1 MDKLEQL
8 SLRELQELVYGD
20 SQDGERSEN
29 DALIGNYISQ
39 NLGIASEQMS
49 DIIVGRLTD
58 RPTLMPEMRIIII
71 RRGWMEV
78 EVNLTPRRI
87 EAGTLVFVG
96 TDSVVQIERA
106 SDDLSDFALSMS
118 SDLFTLATAGRVPKA
133 FDGHLRDFSLQLSPD
148 DADFLAHLHQLIYQN
163 TRRQVPDSQVTLH
176 LISSFLWFV
185 SQLWSQHEETALRSM
200 TREQRLFSEF
210 IQTVNRDVRQQ
221 HQVEYYASKFCMV
234 PRYFSSVIHRVSG
247 KPPKEWIDD
256 ALLTQVKMELRY
268 TDKTVVQISDDNN
281 FPNPSFFS
289 KFFKRLTG
297 MTPME
302 YKLGTESKIYNLGSK
317 EHE

>member
-1 MDKLEQL
+1 MEHF
-8 SLRELQELVYGD
+8 SLTLLQELLNDDKQNGD
-20 SQDGERSEN
+20 N
-29 DALIGNYISQ
+29 DALVSNYISQ
-39 NLGIASEQMS
+39 NLAVVRQMLPE
-49 DIIVGRLTD
+49 IVHGKLAD
-58 RPTLMPEMRIIII
+58 SPMLMPEMRIIII
-71 RRGWMEV
+71 RQGWLEPTI
-78 EVNLTPRRI
+78 NLTPRHY
-87 EAGTLVFVG
+87 EAGTLIFG
-96 TDSVVQIERA
+96 GPDSIVQIERV
-106 SDDLSDFALSMS
+106 SDDLSDFGLSMS
-118 SDLFTLATAGRVPKA
+118 SDLFTLAVGGHVPKA

-148 DADFLAHLHQLIYQN
+148 DVDFLDRLHHLLYLN
-163 TRRQVPDSQVTLH
+163 TRDEEHNSQVTLH

-185 SQLWSQHEETALRSM
+185 SQRWSQHEETAQRSM
-200 TREQRLFSEF
+200 TRDERLFSDF
-210 IQTVNRDVRQQ
+210 IQLVNRDVRQQ
-221 HQVEYYASKFCMV
+221 HQVEYYASKLCIA
-234 PRYFSSVIHRVSG
+234 PRYFSTLISGVSG

-256 ALLTQVKMELRY
+256 ALLTQVKIELKY

>member
-8 SLRELQELVYGD
+8 SLRQLQELLYGD
-20 SQDGERSEN
+20 GQDIERSEN

-49 DIIVGRLTD
+49 DIIVSRLTD
-58 RPTLMPEMRIIII
+58 SPTLMPEMRIIII
-71 RRGWMEV
+71 RRGWIEG
-78 EVNLTPRRI
+78 EINFTPCRF
-87 EAGTLVFVG
+87 EAGTLLFVG
-96 TDSVVQIERA
+96 PDSIAQIERA

-118 SDLFTLATAGRVPKA
+118 SDLFTIATAGRVPKA
-133 FDGHLRDFSLQLSPD
+133 FDGHLRDFSLQLTPD
-148 DADFLAHLHQLIYQN
+148 DAGFLAHLHQLIYQN

-185 SQLWSQHEETALRSM
+185 SQLWSQHEAVALHSM

-210 IQTVNRDVRQQ
+210 IQMVNRDVRQQ
-221 HQVEYYASKFCMV
+221 HQVEYYASRFCMV

-247 KPPKEWIDD
+247 KPPKAWIDD
-256 ALLTQVKMELRY
+256 ALLTQAKIALKYSE
-268 TDKTVVQISDDNN
+268 KTVVQIADDLQ
-281 FPNPSFFS
+281 FPSPSLFC

-297 MTPME
+297 ASPLE
-302 YKLGTESKIYNLGSK
+302 YRGM
-317 EHE
+317 